1 MRISAALVAAG
12 LVWASPL
19 AAQAPR
25 DIQASLVRAASL
37 VQEIESL
44 IQARETR
51 IARLSAELAA
61 KEVSLDQAR
70 AELGEVLA
78 ALHRLARRPREL
90 ALFAAAN
97 PREAVHRAQ
106 LLAAAWSAI
115 EQRAHDLRGEIESV
129 ERLQI
134 SHAEEQRALGS
145 TLAQLAAERAALDEL
160 LSQRARGATRS
171 NEATSERLA
180 RLAREARDL
189 RDFIQRLETGSS
201 LPPLALRPPSGAV
214 AGAPRF
220 TGLGRLPVVGTTT
233 LGFGAPTASGQP
245 HRGILIEAKPR
256 APVVSSAAGRVA
268 FAGPFRLYGLIL
280 IIDHGGGYHTLLMGL
295 GRIDTAAGQWV
306 GAGEPVGLLADGDG
320 TPSSLYVELRRKGQP
335 IDPLPWLA
343 ARKEKENG

>member
-1 MRISAALVAAG
+1 MRIRTALLAAG
-12 LVWASPL
+12 LLWTSPL

-25 DIQASLVRAASL
+25 DTQGALVRAASL

-44 IQARETR
+44 IQAREMR

-61 KEVSLDQAR
+61 KEASLDQAR
-70 AELGEVLA
+70 AELGEVLT

-115 EQRAHDLRGEIESV
+115 EERARFLRGEIEAV
-129 ERLQI
+129 EQLQI

-145 TLAQLAAERAALDEL
+145 TLAQLAAERAALDAL
-160 LSQRARGATRS
+160 LAQRAARATRPG
-171 NEATSERLA
+171 EATGERLA

-189 RDFIQRLETGSS
+189 RDFIQRLEAGSA
-201 LPPLALRPPSGAV
+201 LPPMALRLPSGAV

-233 LGFGAPTASGQP
+233 LGFGAPTPSGQP
-245 HRGILIEAKPR
+245 HRGILIEAKPG
-256 APVVSSAAGRVA
+256 APVVSPAAGRIA

-280 IIDHGGGYHTLLMGL
+280 IIDHGEGYHTLLMGL
-295 GRIDTAAGQWV
+295 GRIDAATGQWV
-306 GAGEPVGLLADGDG
+306 EAGEPVGLSAGGDG
-320 TPSSLYVELRRKGQP
+320 SPSSLYVELRRNGQP